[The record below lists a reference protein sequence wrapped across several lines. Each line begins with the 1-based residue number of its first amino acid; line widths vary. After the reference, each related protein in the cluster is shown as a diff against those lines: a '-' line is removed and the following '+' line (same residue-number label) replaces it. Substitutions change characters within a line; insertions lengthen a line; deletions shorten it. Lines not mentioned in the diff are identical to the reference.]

1 MLTRAHSSGDK
12 CGPLPGAPAFVFF
25 WTWWRDGYPL
35 GMTNIA
41 IENHHVQWEIPLEM
55 VIFNS
60 YVSLP
65 EGTFLEDDPSCWE
78 LLQLRGR
85 CHVAPGFGS
94 LWQCSLGVQQLGWMA
109 KWLSGSRSSICPF
122 ACISFE
128 LIKFVIESSKAARSL
143 TAHWGGLALVFGTM
157 QEDGAVVL

>member
-12 CGPLPGAPAFVFF
+12 CGPLPGALHFVFG
-25 WTWWRDGYPL
+25 RDD
-35 GMTNIA
+35 
-41 IENHHVQWEIPLEM
+41 VM
-55 VIFNS
+55 V
-60 YVSLP
+60 
-65 EGTFLEDDPSCWE
+65 TFLEDDPSWWE
-78 LLQLRGR
+78 LLRRGR

-109 KWLSGSRSSICPF
+109 KWLSGSRS
-122 ACISFE
+122 E

-157 QEDGAVVL
+157 RMALSCNPWRGFASCHQTMFQARFSH